1 MILWMGPTQFPRV
14 RLVSCFCI
22 RPTHVGPDH
31 RVDLCSAMPMLNC
44 RRAMQ
49 TKACRCMYW
58 HDICLQR
65 VLEVAFLSYA
75 GNCWVLADNEELKPP
90 AVIDSRTFGP
100 LPVKNIM
107 GRVIY
112 YARKN
117 DHGPVENSR
126 PAMSADAA
134 VLEAELDLDKLQA
147 S

>member
-1 MILWMGPTQFPRV
+1 MAAQNYQFWCACKQWTVCGVEARAK
-14 RLVSCFCI
+14 
-22 RPTHVGPDH
+22 RPLDRFKTV
-31 RVDLCSAMPMLNC
+31 
-44 RRAMQ
+44 
-49 TKACRCMYW
+49 KAEFW
-58 HDICLQR
+58 GH
-65 VLEVAFLSYA
+65 A
-75 GNCWVLADNEELKPP
+75 GNCWVLADNEELRPP
-90 AVIDSRTFGP
+90 AVVDSRTFGP
-100 LPVKNIM
+100 LPVENIM

>member
-1 MILWMGPTQFPRV
+1 
-14 RLVSCFCI
+14 
-22 RPTHVGPDH
+22 
-31 RVDLCSAMPMLNC
+31 
-44 RRAMQ
+44 
-49 TKACRCMYW
+49 
-58 HDICLQR
+58 
-65 VLEVAFLSYA
+65 
-75 GNCWVLADNEELKPP
+75 
-90 AVIDSRTFGP
+90 
-100 LPVKNIM
+100 M